1 VKVTAIAAQLR
12 NPDRVNVSIDGAY
25 RLSLDI
31 NQVVELGIKIGRELD
46 EDELAHLEQESQFGK
61 LYMRALEYT
70 LLRPHSAKEVRDY
83 LYRKTLATKYKNR
96 KNEIKER
103 VGASASVTN
112 RVFDRLCEKGYIDD
126 EKFTRFWVEN
136 RNQTKGTSRRK
147 LTAELRAKGV
157 ESSIIEAALAQS
169 ERSEDDELH
178 KVIAKKRRRYP
189 DNDALI
195 AYLARQGFRYGD
207 IVSALA
213 ELTEDE

>member
-12 NPDRVNVSIDGAY
+12 NPDRVNVSIDGTY

-46 EDELAHLEQESQFGK
+46 EDELMHLEQESQFGK

-103 VGASASVTN
+103 PGASTSVTN

-169 ERSEDDELH
+169 ERSEDDELR

>member
-1 VKVTAIAAQLR
+1 MKVTAIAAQLR
-12 NPDRVNVSIDGAY
+12 NRDRVNVSIDGVY

-31 NQVVELGIKIGRELD
+31 NQIIELGVKIGRELD
-46 EDELAHLEQESQFGK
+46 EDELARLEQESQFGK

-70 LLRPHSAKEVRDY
+70 LLRPHSAKEIRDY

-103 VGASASVTN
+103 PGASVSVTG

-147 LTAELRAKGV
+147 LIAELRAKGI

-169 ERSEDDELH
+169 ERSEDDELR